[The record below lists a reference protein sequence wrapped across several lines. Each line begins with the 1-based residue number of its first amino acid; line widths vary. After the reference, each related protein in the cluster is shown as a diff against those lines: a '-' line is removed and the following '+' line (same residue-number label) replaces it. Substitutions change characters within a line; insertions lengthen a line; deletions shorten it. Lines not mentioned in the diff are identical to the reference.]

1 MIKLVNFAII
11 IKTNHQR
18 SSYRWQALE
27 VNLIHEMKQSQF
39 CFFLYCQVI
48 ECNLRASRS
57 FPFVSKTVGTDF
69 IDVATKIMVDYPLQ
83 EHTLPHLD
91 TPLQPSGYVGIKVC
105 PRILFLLFCLNVLS
119 ATAARLAWLL
129 SGKWRV
135 RSPGQTNIRDPKKTE
150 KWKYC
155 LCPAD
160 GYTLTWLRW
169 PRRNGGPWLELGT
182 TEKQIQVVV
191 REGFERRSPTR
202 KPLGPLLDNLDI

>member
-1 MIKLVNFAII
+1 MIKLVDFAIS
-11 IKTNHQR
+11 IKTLITYLLIGDKVLQ
-18 SSYRWQALE
+18 

-105 PRILFLLFCLNVLS
+105 PRILFLFANEATELRSEVAS
-119 ATAARLAWLL
+119 ATDL
-129 SGKWRV
+129 
-135 RSPGQTNIRDPKKTE
+135 
-150 KWKYC
+150 
-155 LCPAD
+155 
-160 GYTLTWLRW
+160 
-169 PRRNGGPWLELGT
+169 
-182 TEKQIQVVV
+182 
-191 REGFERRSPTR
+191 
-202 KPLGPLLDNLDI
+202 

>member
-1 MIKLVNFAII
+1 MTKLVRFAIS
-11 IKTNHQR
+11 IKTLIADLIGVKPCK
-18 SSYRWQALE
+18 SILFMRWNSHSF
-27 VNLIHEMKQSQF
+27 VS
-39 CFFLYCQVI
+39 FLYCQVI

-119 ATAARLAWLL
+119 ATAAGLAWLL

-135 RSPGQTNIRDPKKTE
+135 RSPGQTNIRDPKIS
-150 KWKYC
+150 
-155 LCPAD
+155 PAD
-160 GYTLTWLRW
+160 DYTLTWLRW
-169 PRRNGGPWLELGT
+169 PRRNGGPWFELGT

-191 REGFERRSPTR
+191 REGFEPRSPTR
-202 KPLGPLLDNLDI
+202 KPLVSLLDNLDN